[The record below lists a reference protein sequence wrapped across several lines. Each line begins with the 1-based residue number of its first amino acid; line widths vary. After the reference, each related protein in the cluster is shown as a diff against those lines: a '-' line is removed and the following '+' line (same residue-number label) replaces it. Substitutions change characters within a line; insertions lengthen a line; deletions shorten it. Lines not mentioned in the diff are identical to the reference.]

1 MPIEPPP
8 LPPDLTAHRPPEFIS
23 ANSLLAPLG
32 DFVLNQL
39 RQRGCPPEAFTW
51 LVPATTIRMRSGQE
65 RAGGFLGTTENGSTH
80 VIHWHRDQGLLHK
93 AFAFAAFK
101 LDIVNGIPVC
111 TARFLEDNL
120 IDSCDIQLSD
130 LSVWASG
137 FGPWQRVWTKLISKV
152 FEGSLHPESACLMQ
166 LDTLILPEG
175 SFTGFAAQAVSA
187 VAMMALVMSA
197 PATGGTS
204 LIPLIPLGANLTAQ
218 GVGAFTALKEN
229 ERVIAAQMK
238 RSAMTI
244 LSWWKVL
251 NDSLVV
257 SIYESG
263 EFINDACMSAMRR
276 DKALM
281 DKIPPESR
289 QKAINDLAIALR
301 QRIVENSRIRFS
313 EVLEGSGIRLLT
325 FMNDIQSAMGTQMR
339 ERFSGFTDDLVITSM
354 RRNERE
360 P

>member
-175 SFTGFAAQAVSA
+175 SFTGFQ
-187 VAMMALVMSA
+187 
-197 PATGGTS
+197 PAGKQLFFACLSSSDARSWPSMDITGES
-204 LIPLIPLGANLTAQ
+204 VN
-218 GVGAFTALKEN
+218 
-229 ERVIAAQMK
+229 
-238 RSAMTI
+238 
-244 LSWWKVL
+244 SWWLEHGKLTYLEIIGNKVTAH
-251 NDSLVV
+251 DVPRPAAKPW
-257 SIYESG
+257 G
-263 EFINDACMSAMRR
+263 
-276 DKALM
+276 
-281 DKIPPESR
+281 
-289 QKAINDLAIALR
+289 
-301 QRIVENSRIRFS
+301 
-313 EVLEGSGIRLLT
+313 
-325 FMNDIQSAMGTQMR
+325 
-339 ERFSGFTDDLVITSM
+339 
-354 RRNERE
+354 
-360 P
+360 